1 MATGSMSGIAS
12 LRVGSE
18 IAPEVATELGAARQW
33 SGDALRPGALSGH
46 SPHGGFPLS
55 GQQSPCCVA
64 AAQVI
69 AGTATLNSENQTI
82 NSLARRLLNLHSAE
96 LPHDR
101 FPLSQMLPG
110 NANYRFQP
118 CNPGHVPYLSGRRK
132 TLTWIRNTA
141 NVVIAR

>member
-1 MATGSMSGIAS
+1 MMATGSMSGVAI
-12 LRVGSE
+12 LRAGSE
-18 IAPEVATELGAARQW
+18 IAPDVATELGAARQW
-33 SGDALRPGALSGH
+33 SDALRLGALSGH
-46 SPHGGFPLS
+46 SPHGGFPSS
-55 GQQSPCCVA
+55 GQQSPWCVA

-69 AGTATLNSENQTI
+69 AGTATLNSENQTT
-82 NSLARRLLNLHSAE
+82 NSFARRLLNLHSAE

-101 FPLSQMLPG
+101 WLLSQMCLG